1 MGVRPGA
8 AGEIRGLG
16 ERSCV
21 ILRELSP
28 SKMMRQKEFIQVR
41 AAEKRNTLL
50 LCLADLVRNYKIS
63 LLGVEG
69 VDHQGLQPPLLLGL
83 DLLLYLKG
91 LPHGPKNI
99 T

>member
-1 MGVRPGA
+1 
-8 AGEIRGLG
+8 
-16 ERSCV
+16 
-21 ILRELSP
+21 
-28 SKMMRQKEFIQVR
+28 MMRQKEFIQVR
-41 AAEKRNTLL
+41 AAEKRKTLL

-63 LLGVEG
+63 LLGLKVLIIRG
-69 VDHQGLQPPLLLGL
+69 SSPPLGL